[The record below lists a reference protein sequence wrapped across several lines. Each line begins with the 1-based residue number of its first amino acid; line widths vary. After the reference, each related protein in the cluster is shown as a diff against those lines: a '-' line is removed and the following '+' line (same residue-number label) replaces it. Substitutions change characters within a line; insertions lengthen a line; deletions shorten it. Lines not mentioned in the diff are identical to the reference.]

1 MLKAELVDTDKRA
14 LSEKKQIS
22 MPQDVKAPD
31 SSVSQQDKQSF
42 CPKFTVFSG
51 EEPRQKNEASFEE
64 WQYEVKCTQ
73 NEGIYP
79 DHAIAQSIRRSLKD
93 QAKKVLLPMGTT
105 SSVQDI
111 LDRLESVFG
120 NVAAGESVMQE
131 FYTATQKQDETVT
144 AWGLRLE
151 EILQKAVSKGHV
163 KQVCSR
169 YRYITHFYCLAVEAG
184 FYSDVVEC
192 LPLDPAAQVRFP
204 PRACGI
210 FLHPVTFGGQYVGST
225 ACVSGI
231 TQ

>member
-1 MLKAELVDTDKRA
+1 M
-14 LSEKKQIS
+14 
-22 MPQDVKAPD
+22 
-31 SSVSQQDKQSF
+31 
-42 CPKFTVFSG
+42 FSG
-51 EEPRQKNEASFEE
+51 KEPRQKNEASFEE

-79 DHAIAQSIRRSLKD
+79 DHAIAQSIRRSLKG

-163 KQVCSR
+163 KQEEIDSMLKAKFWR
-169 YRYITHFYCLAVEAG
+169 CLR
-184 FYSDVVEC
+184 SDRLKNATRIHYE
-192 LPLDPAAQVRFP
+192 
-204 PRACGI
+204 
-210 FLHPVTFGGQYVGST
+210 T
-225 ACVSGI
+225 ATSFEI
-231 TQ
+231 LRKKSES